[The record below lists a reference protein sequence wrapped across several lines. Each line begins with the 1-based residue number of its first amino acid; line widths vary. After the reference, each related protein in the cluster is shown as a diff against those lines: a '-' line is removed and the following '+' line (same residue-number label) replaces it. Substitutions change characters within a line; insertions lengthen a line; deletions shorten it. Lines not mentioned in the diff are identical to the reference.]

1 MLQHPGNASARIPWT
16 GGCGDHRRV
25 PWQSGKSGLAFMLPT
40 LLHLSGLAQV
50 SAAAASIIRFA
61 PWRAGGRGGY
71 TRVVECECGW
81 GRVLFCPLLGKVL
94 KEWSELR
101 PLMVLGIMV
110 MVFGVMR
117 GMSSGERLMAR
128 V

>member
-1 MLQHPGNASARIPWT
+1 MAVWKIRAGIYTPGTPAFVWI
-16 GGCGDHRRV
+16 G
-25 PWQSGKSGLAFMLPT
+25 SGLFCSCCNIKFCPME
-40 LLHLSGLAQV
+40 GE
-50 SAAAASIIRFA
+50 
-61 PWRAGGRGGY
+61 GY